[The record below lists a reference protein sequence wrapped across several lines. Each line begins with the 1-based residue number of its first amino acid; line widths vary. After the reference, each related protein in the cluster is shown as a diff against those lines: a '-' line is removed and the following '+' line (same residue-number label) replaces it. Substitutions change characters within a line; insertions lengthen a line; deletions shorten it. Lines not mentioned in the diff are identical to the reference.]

1 MTRLVIGY
9 PHESNVVIEQSL
21 ASQVLPSLKEQ
32 FAGARLQP
40 IEPPKF
46 QQFCTGAHCSFY
58 RLQPK
63 SGGDGS

>member
-21 ASQVLPSLKEQ
+21 ASQVLPVAK
-32 FAGARLQP
+32 RTVWRHLQP